1 MIYLALKL
9 VHGKKLL
16 RKLTDV
22 KTDRHYM
29 DSCTSLSLQQVNK
42 KCVDVSK
49 KKKVGITSRFYNAS
63 SENVLSHCGTA
74 RAESIFLS
82 RELSSLVSFC

>member
-49 KKKVGITSRFYNAS
+49 KKESRYNIS
-63 SENVLSHCGTA
+63 VL
-74 RAESIFLS
+74 
-82 RELSSLVSFC
+82 